1 MIRPN
6 ALIAVAFLLISQ
18 LALAQSDTK
27 TNNKKF
33 NQAVKLADD
42 KAYGEAVELFSDIL
56 ETEPQNVAVIY
67 NLGNCYLNSSDGPD
81 SAIIYFEK
89 AYNLLQT
96 DEKIG
101 DVGVDIQLSMGK
113 SYQYLLQHE
122 KAITTYEELI
132 AILPAEDELL
142 RTEARRE
149 IEVCENAIELMQSP
163 VELKVKNLGPNINS
177 KYDEHSPLISADQSL
192 LLFTSRRASSY
203 SELLFDGQYAER
215 IYSSEKENEAWKKSK
230 SLQELF
236 NKPGHE
242 SGVCLS
248 AQGTELFIYR
258 NDVDGANIYISLY
271 DGRNWSE
278 PTKLESPINSKYEET
293 HATVTADKQTM
304 FFTSNRP
311 EGMGGLDI
319 YRVRRLPNGEWGKAE
334 NMKAFN
340 TPYDEETPVL
350 HPNGKV
356 MYFSSEGH
364 NSMGQFDIFY
374 SVLEDDNG
382 WGPAINMGYPI
393 NTPDDDFFFV
403 PTATPNIAYYASAR
417 YDDNYGGSDIYLIEY
432 EEPEINRLAVIKG
445 CVNATNDTPIEN
457 IHITVTRQGESEP
470 EGQYRPHPGTGR
482 YVLILEADGQ
492 YDIEYS
498 GDGFEAYKK
507 QLEVTREMTYKS
519 SNQTTDIDDVM
530 LVAIPQVIEETPS
543 SEPSKQLDS
552 SDGIPYYAVQ
562 ILALKIPVSS
572 YNVFKDLEHDLIQ
585 EYKCNDGLYRYSYG
599 TFKGYKAALKGKDK
613 VLETGLWSDS
623 FVRSIKQYNSL
634 TETSQEQD

>member
-42 KAYGEAVELFSDIL
+42 KAYGEAIELFSDIL

-89 AYNLLQT
+89 AYNLLQA

>member
-42 KAYGEAVELFSDIL
+42 KAYGEAIELFSDIL

-89 AYNLLQT
+89 AYNLLQA

-445 CVNATNDTPIEN
+445 CVNATDDTPIEN

-543 SEPSKQLDS
+543 EPGKQLDS

-562 ILALKIPVSS
+562 ILALKIPISS
-572 YNVFKDLEHDLIQ
+572 YDLFKDLEHDLIQ

-623 FVRSIKQYNSL
+623 FVRNIKQYDSL